1 MRTLKENIRLWLL
14 VHPRAV
20 ALRVTSAGKQ
30 STVAVSPGQSWA
42 QVAASLEAMAPDLIE
57 TLDASGNVG
66 RATRPADFEEDE
78 DEDEDANATPAPAP
92 AALDG
97 ESARF
102 TLVATLLSE
111 AHRSSFDA
119 LIQIVNAMAA
129 RAEAAERTAAMY
141 ERQRRQDLEERE
153 DELRDKEELVK
164 DDPLR
169 NLASTFLGGMANGQ
183 AAPTPPTKPNG
194 KA

>member
-20 ALRVTSAGKQ
+20 ALRVTSGGKQ

-66 RATRPADFEEDE
+66 RATRPADFEEE
-78 DEDEDANATPAPAP
+78 DDVDANATPAPAP
-92 AALDG
+92 QALDG

-102 TLVATLLSE
+102 TLVANLLAE

-129 RAEAAERTAAMY
+129 RAEAAERTAATY

-153 DELRDKEELVK
+153 EDLRDKEDLVK

-183 AAPTPPTKPNG
+183 SAPPPPTKSNG

>member
-20 ALRVTSAGKQ
+20 ALRVTSGGKQ

-66 RATRPADFEEDE
+66 RATRPADFEEE
-78 DEDEDANATPAPAP
+78 DDAEDAAPAPAP
-92 AALDG
+92 QALDG

-102 TLVATLLSE
+102 TLVANLLAE

-129 RAEAAERTAAMY
+129 RAEAAERTAATY
-141 ERQRRQDLEERE
+141 ERQRRQDLEDRE
-153 DELRDKEELVK
+153 DDLRDKEDLVK
-164 DDPLR
+164 SDPLR
-169 NLASTFLGGMANGQ
+169 EIASTFLGGMANGQ
-183 AAPTPPTKPNG
+183 GAPPPPPTKSNG